1 MFFKPL
7 TELKKG
13 DTVCDMHYGIPQLT
27 KHYKVV
33 SDIRVRIEPE
43 DSHATHVAIGQLT
56 GRPYENKYL
65 RVVNPVGYDDTVL
78 CMFLYDGRTF
88 GIIELGEKDEA
99 GQ

>member
-1 MFFKPL
+1 MFKPL

-33 SDIRVRIEPE
+33 SDIRSRVEEKDISDTVAAIE
-43 DSHATHVAIGQLT
+43 HLT

-65 RVVNPVGYDDTVL
+65 RVVTPVGWDDTCV

-88 GIIELGEKDEA
+88 GIIELGEKEES
-99 GQ
+99 